1 MKQIKPK
8 ANTYHHVSG
17 PSLRPCVLC
26 FATLSG
32 HHDIIAMQTYPLAQL
47 CRHRI
52 LQNLQHWMQ
61 SASPSIHVLCMYVCN
76 STVRTLLSTC
86 VEFSTSHSDFPSGCC
101 LAKKGKKKKTYT
113 VCQYMIIILT
123 IHHSPFPAHAPH
135 TRCCLSVSLVFFF
148 IPHSLCFYFLFLFF
162 IFFFPSFF
170 LFFFVPKYVGTPKT
184 GTVYALYIH
193 LQQCRAIAGNG
204 GRNHYGVWGE
214 EVSIFFFGGG
224 VIFVLDDNDAGL
236 LPFSVRER
244 RIG

>member
-1 MKQIKPK
+1 MCGIL
-8 ANTYHHVSG
+8 NF
-17 PSLRPCVLC
+17 SLR
-26 FATLSG
+26 FS
-32 HHDIIAMQTYPLAQL
+32 Q
-47 CRHRI
+47 
-52 LQNLQHWMQ
+52 W
-61 SASPSIHVLCMYVCN
+61 
-76 STVRTLLSTC
+76 LL
-86 VEFSTSHSDFPSGCC
+86 F
-101 LAKKGKKKKTYT
+101 GKKREKKKNIYT

-135 TRCCLSVSLVFFF
+135 TRCLSVSLVFFF

-214 EVSIFFFGGG
+214 EVSIFFFWGG